1 MDEAGGRHP
10 LVIAVVKADEVEP
23 IMGQPGNSACEDWD
37 FVDIEIGPE
46 DAVAKAMP
54 KAPCDVPP
62 QALRRDNSKLI
73 VTMVIV

>member
-46 DAVAKAMP
+46 DAVAKAM
-54 KAPCDVPP
+54 AEGN
-62 QALRRDNSKLI
+62 LRRSAAGLASR
-73 VTMVIV
+73 